1 MQSTKA
7 FSSEVDTGSREEA
20 ASKESEETNM
30 SKSTPTIRGVK
41 ARAVVVP
48 LKRPVKTALGA
59 FSTGPLV
66 LIDVETDQSVT
77 GRAYI
82 FAYTPLTQKPLV
94 HLIEEIGRELN
105 GQPIVPFELMAA
117 MDAKFRLLGWQGLVG
132 MAVSGLDMAYW
143 DALGQVA
150 NKTVTELLGGSL
162 KPIRAYDSYGVVDP
176 VKDEK
181 DLLRS
186 LDQGFLGIKIKG
198 GDGDA
203 ANDERMVSGV
213 RTLLGPDIALMIDFN
228 QSLDPAE
235 ATRRI
240 ERLAPYDLHWIEEPV
255 PQENLLGHAKVRATS
270 PTPIQAGE
278 NWWFP
283 RGFAEAIAAGASDF
297 IMPDL
302 MKCGGITGWMRIA
315 GQAEAASIPQSSHL
329 FAEASAHVLPVT
341 PTAHWLEFLDFAGSI
356 LAKPAEIVDGT
367 LTPRGPGLGM
377 EWDETAVKQY
387 LV

>member
-1 MQSTKA
+1 MFT
-7 FSSEVDTGSREEA
+7 
-20 ASKESEETNM
+20 
-30 SKSTPTIRGVK
+30 
-41 ARAVVVP
+41 
-48 LKRPVKTALGA
+48 
-59 FSTGPLV
+59 TGPLV
-66 LIDVETDQSVT
+66 LIDVETDQGVT
-77 GRAYI
+77 GHAYI
-82 FAYTPLTQKPLV
+82 FAYTNLTLKPLM
-94 HLIEEIGRELN
+94 HLIEEIGRELIAK
-105 GQPIVPFELMAA
+105 PVAPFDLMAA
-117 MDAKFRLLGWQGLVG
+117 MDTKFRLLGWQGLVG

-143 DALGQVA
+143 DALGQCA
-150 NKTVTELLGGSL
+150 NKTVAELLGGTP
-162 KPIRAYDSYGVVDP
+162 KPIKAYDSYGVVDP

-181 DLLRS
+181 DLRRS
-186 LDQGFLGIKIKG
+186 LDHGFLGIKIKG

-213 RTLLGPDIALMIDFN
+213 RTLLGPDVALMIDFN

-329 FAEASAHVLPVT
+329 FAEASAHVLAVT
-341 PTAHWLEFLDFAGSI
+341 PTAHWLEFLDFAGAI
-356 LAKPAEIVDGT
+356 LARPAEIVDGT
-367 LTPRGPGLGM
+367 LTARGPGLGL
-377 EWDETAVKQY
+377 EWNEAAVKKY